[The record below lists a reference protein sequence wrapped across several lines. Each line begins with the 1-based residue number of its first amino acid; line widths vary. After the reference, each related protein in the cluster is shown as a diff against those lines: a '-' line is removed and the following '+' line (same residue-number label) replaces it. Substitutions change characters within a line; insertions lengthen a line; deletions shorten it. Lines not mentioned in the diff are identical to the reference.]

1 MYNQTQYKCIL
12 PQKKERERESEK
24 RNGRGL
30 NIDCYC
36 MTFGYKYLNG
46 LTPFTDNPHAT
57 MSQVDVF
64 PGDKSLSSVLGE
76 HSGELVRTGSP
87 NFVCTKLPS
96 HWRSNKTLP
105 VPFKVIALGEIKDG
119 TKVTIA
125 CGNDENYTGELRN
138 STAYMKN
145 QMAKFNDLRFVG
157 RSGRGKSFTL
167 TIIVATHPPQ
177 ITTYTKAIKVTVD
190 GPREARSKTKLRTDD
205 RRIIHRGP
213 LDIPM
218 ERPHT
223 DPLCDSRRFPP
234 SVELEHLRRST
245 QTADNRR
252 ILVPSADTNGFH
264 ASESRRSPWGSFESL
279 TPYTK
284 EALFQSSSTVSH
296 PVASYSQG
304 QNTIITPI
312 PNLGQRLS
320 PPEMDVSESRLANVS
335 DLQVPATSQQDVTAL
350 ERQLPLLPE
359 PHRLEF
365 SALEPRYPGS
375 SSLSLML
382 PPRFQSTTT
391 DLRYPERIPEP
402 RFTEPRHLNS
412 TISVP
417 FASTSTNLAIL
428 EESRAISTLANP
440 TNTGSNTY
448 TPMLSSDLYNSMNPQ
463 STLASSFTIPVSPQL
478 SSGFIYPHLHS
489 SGAQQNLQNSI
500 YLPDGEVRTYEILG
514 TRPAGHYLSQRPNEM
529 MAPRQADIQMR
540 MDRPLLSPTRLALE
554 STQLQSRDDD
564 RNQHTEMQTNQSPL
578 HDAPGHSPPRGRNNG
593 DNGNVW
599 RPY

>member
-1 MYNQTQYKCIL
+1 MHL
-12 PQKKERERESEK
+12 PA
-24 RNGRGL
+24 
-30 NIDCYC
+30 D
-36 MTFGYKYLNG
+36 LNG
-46 LTPFTDNPHAT
+46 LTPFTENPHAT

-213 LDIPM
+213 LDMPM

-245 QTADNRR
+245 QATDNRR

-264 ASESRRSPWGSFESL
+264 ATDNRRSPWGSFESL
-279 TPYTK
+279 HTPYSK
-284 EALFQSSSTVSH
+284 EPMFPSNNPVSH
-296 PVASYSQG
+296 PVPTYSQG
-304 QNTIITPI
+304 ITPI

-320 PPEMDVSESRLANVS
+320 PPEMDVSEARLTSLTNVS
-335 DLQVPATSQQDVTAL
+335 DMQVPVTSQQDVTSL
-350 ERQLPLLPE
+350 ERQHSLLPE
-359 PHRLEF
+359 AHRLEL

-375 SSLSLML
+375 SSLSFML
-382 PPRFQSTTT
+382 PPRFQSTTA
-391 DLRYPERIPEP
+391 DIRYPERIPEP
-402 RFTEPRHLNS
+402 RFPEPRHLNS
-412 TISVP
+412 SISVP
-417 FASTSTNLAIL
+417 FPSTSSNLAIL
-428 EESRAISTLANP
+428 EESRAISTLS
-440 TNTGSNTY
+440 NTGSNTY
-448 TPMLSSDLYNSMNPQ
+448 TPMLSSDIYSPMNTQ
-463 STLASSFTIPVSPQL
+463 SSLSSSFTIPVSPQL
-478 SSGFIYPHLHS
+478 SSGFLYPHLHS
-489 SGAQQNLQNSI
+489 AGAPQNIQNSI

-514 TRPAGHYLSQRPNEM
+514 SSRPTGHILSQRPNDM
-529 MAPRQADIQMR
+529 MAPRSMDIQMR
-540 MDRPLLSPTRLALE
+540 MDRPLLSPTSRLALE
-554 STQLQSRDDD
+554 SAPLQPREDD